1 MQDFLDFLER
11 LLQWLFFPA
20 SIYGAGG
27 ALLHSARKGK
37 GVIHTIVEA
46 LGGILTAN
54 MLCPLIQDA
63 TPEKW
68 HYTFF
73 FLAGWG
79 GLELVSRIY
88 EAAVTALE
96 SYVRRKINP
105 RGDGE

>member
-1 MQDFLDFLER
+1 MQDSLNVLER
-11 LLQWLFFPA
+11 LLQWLLLPA

-37 GVIHTIVEA
+37 GVMHTIVEA
-46 LGGILTAN
+46 LGGVITTNAV
-54 MLCPLIQDA
+54 CPLIQDA

-88 EAAVTALE
+88 EAAVSALE
-96 SYVRRKINP
+96 QRIRRQLNP
-105 RGDGE
+105 RNGEE